1 MPATKIHIGLTN
13 HVMGTEKNGAYFQL
27 LINRLQS
34 YNYNWLLPYMTVMN
48 SAGPHFVSLV
58 WVEYLKMI
66 PRQEEVRILMQ
77 EEYAGNYWSFFTKEQ
92 GGTWNHWDT
101 RAFKWAGNH
110 IVFVSTM
117 CFLGIC
123 LLTAFVWWIGWK
135 LAMWVRAKGVTT
147 SHASVLP
154 LWQKSD

>member
-1 MPATKIHIGLTN
+1 MSAQSRPVAGIPRLDASHQNHIGLTN
-13 HVMGTEKNGAYFQL
+13 DVMSTEKNGAYFQL
-27 LINRLQS
+27 LINRLQW

-92 GGTWNHWDT
+92 GGTWNH
-101 RAFKWAGNH
+101 
-110 IVFVSTM
+110 
-117 CFLGIC
+117 
-123 LLTAFVWWIGWK
+123 
-135 LAMWVRAKGVTT
+135 
-147 SHASVLP
+147 
-154 LWQKSD
+154 